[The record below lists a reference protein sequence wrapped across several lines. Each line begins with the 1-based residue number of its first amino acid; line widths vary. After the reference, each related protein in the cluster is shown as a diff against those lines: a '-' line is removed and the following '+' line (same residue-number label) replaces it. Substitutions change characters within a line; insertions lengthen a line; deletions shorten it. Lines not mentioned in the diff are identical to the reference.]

1 MAHQRLKSET
11 RVLLCV
17 GAAGAV
23 GAIAWSGPLWRI
35 GLTAILPVLIF
46 VQESRLRATTVAIAY
61 FGAVSW
67 PMIEAARNFQIA
79 GPSFLWAAASV
90 LLALPWC
97 TAWSAD
103 RSQVWWRCPFA
114 LLFASTPPIGLIGW
128 ASPLVAA
135 GVLFPGTG
143 WFGLAAVAVLPSL
156 LLQPTTRLATITA
169 AIMLSAATNH
179 EFIEPAAP
187 HCYAAVDTSLGNPI
201 ALEAI
206 LTADD
211 QLQTTA
217 LKSASAVTV
226 LPEAVVNRWTEATAT
241 FWEPTITTLEATNR
255 TVLIGAGLP
264 ITGSSEYQNA
274 IVGIGSEAPA
284 PFIQRIPVPFGMWKP
299 FGPRNG
305 VPLHLLGPGT
315 LTLRGHRVAVLI
327 CYEQLLVWPILQ
339 SAAERPTILIGVA
352 NEYWT
357 KQTTI
362 PSIQRACLH
371 AWSRLFSLPLVTA
384 TNS

>member
-1 MAHQRLKSET
+1 MAYQRLKT
-11 RVLLCV
+11 DLRLVLCV
-17 GAAGAV
+17 SVAGAV

-35 GLTAILPVLIF
+35 GLTAMLPVLIF

-79 GPSFLWAAASV
+79 GPSVLWAAASA
-90 LLALPWC
+90 LLAFPWC
-97 TAWSAD
+97 IAWSSN

-114 LLFASTPPIGLIGW
+114 LLFAAIPPIGLIGW
-128 ASPLVAA
+128 ASPLVSA

-143 WFGLAAVAVLPSL
+143 WFGLIVIAALPGL
-156 LLQPTTRLATITA
+156 VLQPTLRLATITA
-169 AIMLSAATNH
+169 AIMVSAATNH
-179 EFIEPAAP
+179 EFIEPAR
-187 HCYAAVDTSLGNPI
+187 AAIVRRSRHQPRESDC
-201 ALEAI
+201 AEAI

-217 LKSASAVTV
+217 LNSASAVTV

-241 FWEPTITTLEATNR
+241 FWEPTITTLKATDR
-255 TVLIGAGLP
+255 TALIGAGLP
-264 ITGSSEYQNA
+264 LPAPDEYRNA
-274 IVGIGSEAPA
+274 LIPIGAEAPA
-284 PFIQRIPVPFGMWKP
+284 PFIQRVPVPIGMWKP
-299 FGPRNG
+299 FGPKNG

-315 LTLRGHRVAVLI
+315 LTLQGHRAAVLI
-327 CYEQLLVWPILQ
+327 CYEQLLVWPILC
-339 SAAERPTILIGVA
+339 SAAEHPTLLIGVA

-357 KQTTI
+357 KPTPI